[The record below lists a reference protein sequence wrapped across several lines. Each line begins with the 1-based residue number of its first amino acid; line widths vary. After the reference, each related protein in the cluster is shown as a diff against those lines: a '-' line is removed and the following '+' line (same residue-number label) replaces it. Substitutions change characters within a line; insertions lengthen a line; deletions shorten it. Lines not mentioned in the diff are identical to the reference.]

1 VKIWTQNHC
10 ERRWLSHAKVL
21 HRPFELKEEMNSF
34 LSDSNNTDDVNICYN
49 EDFNYKLAYLVDMPE
64 KLV

>member
-1 VKIWTQNHC
+1 
-10 ERRWLSHAKVL
+10 VL